1 MYEILNNLEKTKK
14 IAEFLEKEQIYALQ
28 EWESDEVVQITLHRH
43 NIEPGFFVHHFGAR
57 VLRYFIGVLKGENE
71 IGTCPAMIALL
82 LFFRQK
88 NIKLEEVFLC
98 CATLKNIIINTVI
111 EKKGQIT
118 TDELKIISRLFDLNF
133 AGVIHEYLQ
142 KRFCRINCIEESK
155 HATSPTKAIVYPS
168 VEQTN
173 KSSIEKQQI
182 FASEY
187 EREDID
193 EFVDLEHD
201 IISISDNLN
210 FSEFNLKTMEML
222 APKLSKYG
230 SIILTNYDFNA
241 IGNSVLNLAKLF
253 NNSENYQFISNN
265 IESIAIFINCF
276 INDLILWRKSLL
288 ETGIEDPHYFDR
300 SIISNVDQIV
310 NMIEGGENIDEGEGF
325 EFF

>member
-1 MYEILNNLEKTKK
+1 
-14 IAEFLEKEQIYALQ
+14 
-28 EWESDEVVQITLHRH
+28 
-43 NIEPGFFVHHFGAR
+43 
-57 VLRYFIGVLKGENE
+57 
-71 IGTCPAMIALL
+71 MIALL

-88 NIKLEEVFLC
+88 NIKLEEIFLC
-98 CATLKNIIINTVI
+98 CATFKNIIIGTVI
-111 EKKGQIT
+111 KKKGQIT
-118 TDELKIISRLFDLNF
+118 NDELKIISRLFDLNF

-142 KRFCRINCIEESK
+142 KRFCRINCIDISK
-155 HATSPTKAIVYPS
+155 HTTAPMQAIVFPS
-168 VEQTN
+168 VEQTK
-173 KSSIEKQQI
+173 KSTIEKQKI

-193 EFVDLEHD
+193 EFIDLEHD

-210 FSEFNLKTMEML
+210 FSAFNLETMEMF

-253 NNSENYQFISNN
+253 NNRENYQFISNN

-288 ETGIEDPHYFDR
+288 ETGIENPHYFDR
-300 SIISNVDQIV
+300 SIISNVEQIV
-310 NMIEGGENIDEGEGF
+310 NMIECGENIDEGEGF